1 MLVMLFPYIQIFY
14 WIELFDKHFFHSME
28 LSDKQFS
35 STWASTII
43 ALPGSRPGA
52 YFATIATQ
60 LGMLRKMI
68 IIYSGLSSFWSE
80 QFNG

>member
-1 MLVMLFPYIQIFY
+1 M
-14 WIELFDKHFFHSME
+14 
-28 LSDKQFS
+28 
-35 STWASTII
+35 
-43 ALPGSRPGA
+43 PGA

-68 IIYSGLSSFWSE
+68 IIYSGVSSFCSE